1 MNYES
6 LNHPRRN
13 YLLAVLDKYQPFNEV
28 FEFGCGVG
36 SNLFLI
42 ARKYPKVM
50 CYGYD
55 INKKA
60 IEIGEREILKSRIR
74 NIELYS
80 DATKLGKDFLDE
92 TIIPDIVISDA
103 VMIYFPPGRAKKE
116 LRGLTEIAQRAIIL
130 YEWHGEESMFAGH
143 WIHNYE
149 EILPGCKITRIDED
163 TWTDPGWQ
171 EYGALIEWRKN
182 GALPLED

>member
-1 MNYES
+1 MNPES
-6 LNHPRRN
+6 LNHPRRIF
-13 YLLAVLDKYQPFNEV
+13 LLAVLDKYKPFNEV

-42 ARKYPKVM
+42 AKKFPGVM

-60 IEIGEREILKSRIR
+60 IEIGERERLKNRIR

-80 DATKLGKDFLDE
+80 DILEIGKGLVDE

-103 VMIYFPPGRAKKE
+103 VMIYLPPGRAKKE
-116 LRGLTEIAQRAIIL
+116 LRGLMGIAQKAIIL
-130 YEWHGEESMFAGH
+130 YEWHGTESIFAGH
-143 WIHNYE
+143 WVHNYE
-149 EILPGCKITRIDED
+149 EMLPGCKVTEINRED
-163 TWTDPGWQ
+163 IWPDDKEWQ
-171 EYGALIEWRKN
+171 KYGALIEWRK
-182 GALPLED
+182 E